1 MKIKHF
7 LYNTFLIE
15 NDKIKIAID
24 PGQSLYLFRP
34 RSLIPESE

>member
-15 NDKIKIAID
+15 NGKTKIAID
-24 PGQSLYLFRP
+24 PSDILV
-34 RSLIPESE
+34 